1 MGGMDLKHPFAR
13 LLHLLEQIGLFI
25 ITLATLSAAGYDIA
39 HMIAVGRAT
48 LADLLM
54 LFLYLEVLAM
64 VALYLREGQL
74 PVRLPLYIGIVAL
87 ARYLILDIKEL
98 DTWRLLA
105 VTAAILVLALAVLV
119 IRVGHVR
126 FPYPGPRDRFQP
138 TTWRGPERRREDR
151 RKTP

>member
-1 MGGMDLKHPFAR
+1 MSLKRPFAVF
-13 LLHLLEQIGLFI
+13 LHLLEQVGLFI
-25 ITLATLSAAGYDIA
+25 ITLATLSAAGFDIA
-39 HMIAVGRAT
+39 RMVEARHAT

-74 PVRLPLYIGIVAL
+74 PVRLPLYIAIVAL

-105 VTAAILVLALAVLV
+105 VTAAILVLALSVLA
-119 IRVGHVR
+119 IRIGHIR
-126 FPYPGPRDRFQP
+126 FPYPGPRDRFAP
-138 TTWRGPERRREDR
+138 DAHDR
-151 RKTP
+151 PRQEHAPHDPNR